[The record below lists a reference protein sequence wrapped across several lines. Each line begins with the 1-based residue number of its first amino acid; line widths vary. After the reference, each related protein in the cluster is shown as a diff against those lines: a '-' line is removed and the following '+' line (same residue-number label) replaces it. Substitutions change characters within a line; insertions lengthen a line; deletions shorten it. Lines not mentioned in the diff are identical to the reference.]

1 LISSKNS
8 LTRKKKKFL
17 VSSKILKPK
26 ETNKVRSEKQL
37 RSSLLSLI
45 NQMSKSLI
53 FTNKKMPLEKTFS
66 RTDMSS
72 SYKVIDADGSEK

>member
-1 LISSKNS
+1 M
-8 LTRKKKKFL
+8 RKKKKFL
-17 VSSKILKPK
+17 VSSKILKPR

-53 FTNKKMPLEKTFS
+53 FTNKKMLLEKTFS
-66 RTDMSS
+66 RTDMNSS
-72 SYKVIDADGSEK
+72 CKVIDADGSEK